1 MAEQPNQVFFPSSY
15 TELFAAWDRS
25 PQAVPYAGGTGLIRR
40 QGCEQVRQA
49 PELPAVILSLEKI
62 EEMHRISR
70 SERYLEIGAMAKL
83 SRITG
88 LGKIVPSA
96 LRHCLENIAGPQLR
110 NMATLGGNI
119 CFPGRRLDCPAAL
132 TALDAQYELRSSQSS
147 RWVSAVRFFA
157 DPGPTVLNPKEI
169 LTRVRV
175 PLEQWDYSVYKKFT
189 NLGLSRVSG
198 EVDRMSPQSGD
209 TWGEGRSRAVVFLA
223 KTQKNVLS
231 DIRIVYK
238 ADSVLRDKNCES
250 VLAGQPLP
258 LSRRIADE
266 FVERWGTFLTETRH
280 IDELSRRE
288 LLNFIE
294 INVYNLLD

>member
-1 MAEQPNQVFFPSSY
+1 MAEQPDRVFFPASY
-15 TELFAAWDRS
+15 TELFSTWDRF
-25 PQAVPYAGGTGLIRR
+25 PQAVLYAGGTGLIREKGDR
-40 QGCEQVRQA
+40 QGRQA
-49 PELPAVILSLEKI
+49 PELPPVILSLEDI

-70 SERYLEIGAMAKL
+70 SEHYLEIGAMAKL

-119 CFPGRRLDCPAAL
+119 CFPSRRLDCPAVL

-147 RWVSAVRFFA
+147 RWISAVRFP
-157 DPGPTVLNPKEI
+157 DPTVMNPKEI
-169 LTRVRV
+169 LTRIRV
-175 PLEQWDYSVYKKFT
+175 PLDHWDYSVYKKFT
-189 NLGLSRVSG
+189 G
-198 EVDRMSPQSGD
+198 E
-209 TWGEGRSRAVVFLA
+209 EGRTVVFLA
-223 KTQKNVLS
+223 KTEKNVLN

-238 ADSVLRDKNCES
+238 KDSILRDKNCES
-250 VLAGQPLP
+250 VLVGQKLP

-266 FVERWGTFLTETRH
+266 FVEHWEAFLTETQN

>member
-1 MAEQPNQVFFPSSY
+1 MAAPPNQIFFPSGY
-15 TELFAAWDRS
+15 TELFSAWDRF
-25 PQAVPYAGGTGLIRR
+25 PQAVPYAGGTGIIRGR
-40 QGCEQVRQA
+40 GKTL
-49 PELPAVILSLEKI
+49 ELPAVILSLEDI

-70 SERYLEIGAMAKL
+70 SERFLEIGAMAKL

-96 LRHCLENIAGPQLR
+96 LRHCLENIAGPELR

-119 CFPGRRLDCPAAL
+119 CFPDRRLDCPAVL
-132 TALDAQYELRSSQSS
+132 TALDAQYELRSFQSS

-157 DPGPTVLNPKEI
+157 DPGPDTGPTVMNPREI

-175 PLEQWDYSVYKKFT
+175 PLDHWDYSVYKKF
-189 NLGLSRVSG
+189 
-198 EVDRMSPQSGD
+198 GD
-209 TWGEGRSRAVVFLA
+209 TGREGRTVVFLT

-238 ADSVLRDKNCES
+238 TDSILRDRNCES
-250 VLAGQPLP
+250 VLIGQQLP
-258 LSRRIADE
+258 LSRKIADE
-266 FVERWGTFLTETRH
+266 FVEHWEAFLAENQN

-294 INVYNLLD
+294 MNVYNLLD